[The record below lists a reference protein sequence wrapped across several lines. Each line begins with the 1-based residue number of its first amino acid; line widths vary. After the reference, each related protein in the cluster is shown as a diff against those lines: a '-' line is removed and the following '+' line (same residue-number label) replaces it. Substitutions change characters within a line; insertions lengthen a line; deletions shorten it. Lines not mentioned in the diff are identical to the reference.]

1 VPPLFDLASVFAD
14 QIGTAEAE
22 RARVFEPVIGVVTDN
37 KDPQK
42 LGRVKLKFPFLS
54 EQDSTW
60 WAPVVMLGA
69 GNRRGWFFIP
79 EINDEVLVLFEHG
92 DIGRPVVIGSLWNGR
107 DKPPH
112 GNPGGNPRRVIKSRQ
127 GSRIVFD
134 DESDVMI
141 LEDGARSGRIT
152 FDANAK
158 TITIEALE
166 GDVCIQSP
174 KGTMTIVA
182 KQVEL
187 KAGQNVELHAG
198 SGLRWN
204 TEKSATVDAGAS
216 VTLSGSNV
224 HLKPNAKP
232 AAPAAPTASPKPV
245 DDPYGS

>member
-1 VPPLFDLASVFAD
+1 VRPLFDLASVFAD
-14 QIGTAEAE
+14 QLRTAEAE
-22 RARVFEPVIGVVTDN
+22 GARVFEPVIGVVTDN
-37 KDPQK
+37 KDPQR

-54 EQDSTW
+54 EQDTTW

-79 EINDEVLVLFEHG
+79 EINDEVLVVFEHG
-92 DIGRPVVIGSLWNGR
+92 DIGRPVVIGSLWNGK
-107 DKPPH
+107 DSPPDS
-112 GNPGGNPRRVIKSRQ
+112 NPGGNPRRVIKSRQ

-134 DESDVMI
+134 DDKNLLI

-158 TITIEALE
+158 TITIEALV

-174 KGTMTIVA
+174 KGTATIIA

-187 KAGQNVELHAG
+187 NAGQNIELHAG
-198 SGLRWN
+198 CGLRWN
-204 TEKSATVDAGAS
+204 TDKSATLDAGAS
-216 VTLSGSNV
+216 VNLSGSNV
-224 HLKPNAKP
+224 HLKPSTKP
-232 AAPAAPTASPKPV
+232 AAPAAPTANPEAV